1 MRAVDIIDKKK
12 KRQELTKEEIDFL
25 LEGYLAGTIP
35 DYQMSAFLMA
45 VYFNNM
51 TKEELTYFTLKMRNS
66 GDIIIF
72 DNLDYYL
79 VDKHSTGGVGDKVT
93 VVLGPILAALGMAT
107 AKLSGKGLGHTGGTI
122 DKFESIENFKFS
134 LTKEELVE
142 VAGKTGVGL
151 MGYSDNIV
159 PLDKKIYALRD
170 VTATVDS
177 IPLIASS
184 IMSKKLAIQS
194 DLIIL
199 DVKVGDG
206 AFMKT
211 IEDAREL
218 SRRMVEIGNS
228 VGRKTIAVLTN
239 MDEPLGY
246 NIGNANE
253 IKEGIE
259 ALKGHWSADLK
270 EVVYEIVYIALKH
283 KGEVETFEEASEKID
298 EVIKNG
304 KALEILKDFISLSG
318 GDGQVVNNYKLLP
331 LPKSI
336 SGVYSTKDGFVE
348 KIIGVDSK
356 VQLFLNKCRELGT
369 EESIDDFFDKLDE
382 ANEDFP
388 PASNCWLK
396 SMRTGGLS
404 VFEKKMEEISN
415 FNRIH
420 ASIEK
425 FACHSKYS
433 QLINFLEKL
442 ENEYKWYFGLYSSI
456 LNEAKNNVND
466 PEILE
471 DRIKTKKKE
480 IQDVYIKIS
489 AGIDNIY
496 KKFTDNI
503 NGEGIIINEAEKMKN
518 TYEKKLEN
526 FKNLPENKINNT
538 TFNSMKTITFDAID
552 EAKKFRREIA
562 NKVIEECNQK
572 LIQYTN
578 DSSMI
583 PADAYSP
590 NFTEADFDTI
600 DDEALKKSSGYNDIQ
615 SGITFKKTEKIP
627 FHHLKEHVRLVAN
640 SISDRLNDEIIPTM
654 IDNVVIYV
662 QTCTEVYKE
671 QLTLHKNE
679 LENEYQKL
687 LDAQKNN
694 NSIIANINDLERKI
708 EIIKKESVSVSELKM
723 ELNNYVKEQ

>member
-1 MRAVDIIDKKK
+1 MISKDYKQNKEQVLAIYDSFKKVCEESEK
-12 KRQELTKEEIDFL
+12 KVSEKIEN
-25 LEGYLAGTIP
+25 LAQKIKNNV
-35 DYQMSAFLMA
+35 FKLM
-45 VYFNNM
+45 
-51 TKEELTYFTLKMRNS
+51 
-66 GDIIIF
+66 
-72 DNLDYYL
+72 
-79 VDKHSTGGVGDKVT
+79 
-93 VVLGPILAALGMAT
+93 VLGE
-107 AKLSGKGLGHTGGTI
+107 AKSGKSTFINAYLG
-122 DKFESIENFKFS
+122 
-134 LTKEELVE
+134 
-142 VAGKTGVGL
+142 
-151 MGYSDNIV
+151 
-159 PLDKKIYALRD
+159 
-170 VTATVDS
+170 
-177 IPLIASS
+177 
-184 IMSKKLAIQS
+184 
-194 DLIIL
+194 
-199 DVKVGDG
+199 
-206 AFMKT
+206 
-211 IEDAREL
+211 
-218 SRRMVEIGNS
+218 
-228 VGRKTIAVLTN
+228 
-239 MDEPLGY
+239 
-246 NIGNANE
+246 
-253 IKEGIE
+253 
-259 ALKGHWSADLK
+259 K
-270 EVVYEIVYIALKH
+270 EVVPMDVRQCTSAIIE
-283 KGEVETFEEASEKID
+283 
-298 EVIKNG
+298 IKNG
-304 KALEILKDFISLSG
+304 KEFKLKAKTAGGGENSISGHEKISIFLKTHATISDKYRTIPITTINNEILIKHKGRIPDHTIDSFIKEVAKDNIFNIDINEYNGLIKEYI
-318 GDGQVVNNYKLLP
+318 NENKNYWKKIITEIEIIYP
-331 LPKSI
+331 LPKEMDGITLIDSP
-336 SGVYSTKDGFVE
+336 GVGAGGNVGVIAEKFIEKADAIIFVKYLKGQALESTTFMNFFRNNITNIKRSCLFLVLNGKSDLQGSEYNSLMEQAIQMYGNDLNPE

-442 ENEYKWYFGLYSSI
+442 ENEYKCYFGLYSSI

-503 NGEGIIINEAEKMKN
+503 NGEGIIINEAEKIKN

-662 QTCTEVYKE
+662 QTCTEVYME
-671 QLTLHKNE
+671 QLTLNKNE

>member
-25 LEGYLAGTIP
+25 LEGYLAGIIP

-66 GDIIIF
+66 GDIITF

-151 MGYSDNIV
+151 MGYSDTIV

-177 IPLIASS
+177 IPLISSS

-253 IKEGIE
+253 IIEGIE

-304 KALEILKDFISLSG
+304 KALEILKDFIDLSG

-331 LPKSI
+331 EPKSI
-336 SGVYSTKDGFVE
+336 IEVYSTKDGFVE
-348 KIIGVDSK
+348 KIK
-356 VQLFLNKCRELGT
+356 
-369 EESIDDFFDKLDE
+369 
-382 ANEDFP
+382 A
-388 PASNCWLK
+388 
-396 SMRTGGLS
+396 
-404 VFEKKMEEISN
+404 EEIGKAAMVIGAG
-415 FNRIH
+415 RATKEDEIDHAVGILLKKKVGDLVKKGDLIAEIH
-420 ASIEK
+420 YNDDKNIEQSR
-425 FACHSKYS
+425 ALIIDAYVVGSKE
-433 QLINFLEKL
+433 QKGI
-442 ENEYKWYFGLYSSI
+442 
-456 LNEAKNNVND
+456 KN
-466 PEILE
+466 ILE
-471 DRIKTKKKE
+471 
-480 IQDVYIKIS
+480 
-489 AGIDNIY
+489 
-496 KKFTDNI
+496 
-503 NGEGIIINEAEKMKN
+503 IIE
-518 TYEKKLEN
+518 
-526 FKNLPENKINNT
+526 
-538 TFNSMKTITFDAID
+538 
-552 EAKKFRREIA
+552 
-562 NKVIEECNQK
+562 
-572 LIQYTN
+572 
-578 DSSMI
+578 
-583 PADAYSP
+583 
-590 NFTEADFDTI
+590 
-600 DDEALKKSSGYNDIQ
+600 
-615 SGITFKKTEKIP
+615 
-627 FHHLKEHVRLVAN
+627 
-640 SISDRLNDEIIPTM
+640 
-654 IDNVVIYV
+654 
-662 QTCTEVYKE
+662 
-671 QLTLHKNE
+671 
-679 LENEYQKL
+679 
-687 LDAQKNN
+687 
-694 NSIIANINDLERKI
+694 
-708 EIIKKESVSVSELKM
+708 
-723 ELNNYVKEQ
+723 

>member
-66 GDIIIF
+66 GDIITF

-253 IKEGIE
+253 IKELIA
-259 ALKGHWSADLK
+259 ALKKAYPQEMKSEMNDYIILKTHEDKDYVYKDVDVEMINKDGK
-270 EVVYEIVYIALKH
+270 EVTAY
-283 KGEVETFEEASEKID
+283 
-298 EVIKNG
+298 
-304 KALEILKDFISLSG
+304 
-318 GDGQVVNNYKLLP
+318 
-331 LPKSI
+331 
-336 SGVYSTKDGFVE
+336 
-348 KIIGVDSK
+348 
-356 VQLFLNKCRELGT
+356 QLA
-369 EESIDDFFDKLDE
+369 I
-382 ANEDFP
+382 
-388 PASNCWLK
+388 
-396 SMRTGGLS
+396 GLS
-404 VFEKKMEEISN
+404 
-415 FNRIH
+415 
-420 ASIEK
+420 
-425 FACHSKYS
+425 
-433 QLINFLEKL
+433 
-442 ENEYKWYFGLYSSI
+442 
-456 LNEAKNNVND
+456 KND
-466 PEILE
+466 
-471 DRIKTKKKE
+471 
-480 IQDVYIKIS
+480 
-489 AGIDNIY
+489 
-496 KKFTDNI
+496 
-503 NGEGIIINEAEKMKN
+503 
-518 TYEKKLEN
+518 
-526 FKNLPENKINNT
+526 
-538 TFNSMKTITFDAID
+538 MKTI
-552 EAKKFRREIA
+552 
-562 NKVIEECNQK
+562 KVFERNFFTTGDK
-572 LIQYTN
+572 L
-578 DSSMI
+578 
-583 PADAYSP
+583 
-590 NFTEADFDTI
+590 TI
-600 DDEALKKSSGYNDIQ
+600 LGE
-615 SGITFKKTEKIP
+615 
-627 FHHLKEHVRLVAN
+627 
-640 SISDRLNDEIIPTM
+640 
-654 IDNVVIYV
+654 
-662 QTCTEVYKE
+662 
-671 QLTLHKNE
+671 
-679 LENEYQKL
+679 
-687 LDAQKNN
+687 
-694 NSIIANINDLERKI
+694 
-708 EIIKKESVSVSELKM
+708 
-723 ELNNYVKEQ
+723 